1 MKHEIITIGDD
12 IISLLRETLHTIIRQ
27 TVKIP
32 FIAFK
37 NDTIISYL
45 KEELNSIKI
54 MPVQS
59 KLDKSQIQ
67 FFALEQLVESD
78 SIVRIVDLFCQYID
92 YNSLSFVVK
101 GKSHEGKP
109 ALEASTLTA
118 IYIYGY

>member
-78 SIVRIVDLFCQYID
+78 L
-92 YNSLSFVVK
+92 SLI
-101 GKSHEGKP
+101 H
-109 ALEASTLTA
+109 
-118 IYIYGY
+118 I